1 MREIRHLIW
10 KDIKLELRQKSTI
23 NTMVLFMVSTIFLCY
38 ISFMLK
44 IQSLEGITW
53 NTLFWIILVF
63 SAVNSAGNSFR
74 KESTGRQL
82 YYYQLASPGA
92 IIMAKIIF
100 NFLLL
105 LFLSVLGFGLYM
117 ALLGNHVLDYQMYF
131 LSLFLGA
138 LGFSASLTLLA
149 GIAAKSDNSAGI
161 LAVLSFPVLLPLLNM
176 LIKLSK
182 NAMDG
187 LHVSASYDEIL
198 TIFGID
204 LIVIALSYL
213 LFPYLWKS

>member
-1 MREIRHLIW
+1 
-10 KDIKLELRQKSTI
+10 
-23 NTMVLFMVSTIFLCY
+23 MVLFMVCTIFLCY

-44 IQSLEGITW
+44 IQVLESITW

-82 YYYQLASPGA
+82 YYYQLAKPES

-105 LFLSVLGFGLYM
+105 LVLSLLGFALYL
-117 ALLGNHVLDYQMYF
+117 ALLGNPVQDFGMYF
-131 LSLFLGA
+131 LSLILGS

-149 GIAAKSDNSAGI
+149 GIASKTDNASGI
-161 LAVLSFPVLLPLLNM
+161 LAVLSFPVLLPLINM
-176 LIKLSK
+176 LIRLSK

-187 LHVSASYDEIL
+187 LDVSASYDEIL

>member
-1 MREIRHLIW
+1 MKEIKSLIW
-10 KDIKLELRQKSTI
+10 KDIKLELRQQNTI
-23 NTMVLFMVSTIFLCY
+23 NTMVLFMVSTLFLCY
-38 ISFMLK
+38 ISFMLRTNT
-44 IQSLEGITW
+44 LDGLTW
-53 NTLFWIILVF
+53 NTLFWIILLF

-74 KESTGRQL
+74 KETSGRHL
-82 YYYQLASPGA
+82 YYYQLAGPGA
-92 IIMAKIIF
+92 IILAKIIF

-105 LFLSVLGFGLYM
+105 LALSLLGFGLYL
-117 ALLGNHVLDYQMYF
+117 ALLGNHVSDYRVY
-131 LSLFLGA
+131 LLALVLGS
-138 LGFSASLTLLA
+138 LGFSSSLTLLA
-149 GIAAKSDNSAGI
+149 GIASKTDNSSGV
-161 LAVLSFPVLLPLLNM
+161 LAVLSLPVLLPLINM

-187 LHVSASYDEIL
+187 LDFSASYDEIM

>member
-1 MREIRHLIW
+1 MKEIRDLIW
-10 KDIKLELRQKSTI
+10 KDIKLELRQQSTL
-23 NTMVLFMVSTIFLCY
+23 NTMVLFMVCTIFLCY

-44 IQSLEGITW
+44 IQVLESITW

-82 YYYQLASPGA
+82 YYYQLAKPES

-105 LFLSVLGFGLYM
+105 LVLSLLGFALYL
-117 ALLGNHVLDYQMYF
+117 ALLGNPVQDFGMYF
-131 LSLFLGA
+131 LSLILGS

-149 GIAAKSDNSAGI
+149 GIASKTDNASGI
-161 LAVLSFPVLLPLLNM
+161 LAVLSFPVLLPLINM
-176 LIKLSK
+176 LIRLSK

-187 LHVSASYDEIL
+187 LDVSASYDEIL